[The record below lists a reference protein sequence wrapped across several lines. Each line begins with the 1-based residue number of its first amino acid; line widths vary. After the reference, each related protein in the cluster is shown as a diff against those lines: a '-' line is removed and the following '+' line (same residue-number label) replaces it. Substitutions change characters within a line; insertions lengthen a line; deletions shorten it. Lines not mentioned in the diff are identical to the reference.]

1 MMIEN
6 ERENA
11 ILILQQ
17 GNAPSRKWT
26 LDREEYVIGR
36 LPECDIVLPDRL
48 VSRHH
53 ARLFQ
58 KNGSFWIEDMGSK
71 NGTYVNGEPVV
82 SPRQLKDGDEIQI
95 ALRFKLAF
103 VGAEETAPL
112 EMELE
117 HKLWIDTRSH
127 DVYLGNTRLDPPL
140 SYAQYRLLEVLME
153 AEGRVVSRDEIIST
167 VWPGEESGVSDQAV
181 DALVRRL
188 RERLAELSPHKQYVI
203 TVRGHGFRLEND

>member
-1 MMIEN
+1 MAVES

-26 LDREEYVIGR
+26 LDRQEYVIGR
-36 LPECDIVLPDRL
+36 LPDCDITLPDRL

-58 KNGSFWIEDMGSK
+58 KDGTFWLEDLGSK
-71 NGTYVNGEPVV
+71 NGTYVNGEPVT
-82 SPRQLKDGDEIQI
+82 SPRELKDGDEIQI
-95 ALRFKLAF
+95 ALRFRLAF

-112 EMELE
+112 EVELE
-117 HKLWIDTRSH
+117 HKLWIDDRSH
-127 DVYLGNTRLDPPL
+127 DVYLGNTRLEPPL
-140 SYAQYRLLEVLME
+140 SYAQYSLLKALME
-153 AEGRVVSRDEIIST
+153 AKGGVVSRDALVSA

-188 RERLAELSPHKQYVI
+188 RERLAELNPNKQYVI

>member
-1 MMIEN
+1 MTSES

-26 LDREEYVIGR
+26 LEREEYVIGR

-53 ARLFQ
+53 ARVFQ
-58 KNGSFWIEDMGSK
+58 KDGTFWIEDLGSK
-71 NGTYVNGEPVV
+71 NGTYVNGDPVTF
-82 SPRQLKDGDEIQI
+82 PRELKDGDEIQI

-117 HKLWIDTRSH
+117 NELWIDDRSH
-127 DVYLGNTRLDPPL
+127 DVYLGNKRLSPPL
-140 SYAQYRLLEVLME
+140 SYSQYRLLKALME
-153 AEGRVVSRDEIIST
+153 AKGSVVSRDRLISA

-188 RERLAELSPHKQYVI
+188 RERLTELNPHKQYVV